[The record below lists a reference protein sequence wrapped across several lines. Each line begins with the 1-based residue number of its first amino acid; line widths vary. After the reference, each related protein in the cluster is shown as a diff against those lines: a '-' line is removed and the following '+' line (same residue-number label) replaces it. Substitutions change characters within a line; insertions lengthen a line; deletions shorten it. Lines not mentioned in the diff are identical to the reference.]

1 MIINVIGKVHNSCDC
16 LNLLNTIT
24 QVSTLR
30 LFVTGIIKLCIVL
43 ISGSPCP
50 DDGTPRKDAPEGEYT
65 LTVRI
70 VYLFFFLGQM
80 ILIENAQR
88 HLQKHML
95 LKGEYYCNAQQML
108 DKQ

>member
-70 VYLFFFLGQM
+70 VYFFFFGSNDIDRKCPTALTKTHD
-80 ILIENAQR
+80 AKR
-88 HLQKHML
+88 RVL
-95 LKGEYYCNAQQML
+95 L
-108 DKQ
+108 